1 MKLNGVTYTFPTS
14 DGSASG
20 KVLKTNSAGQLVWST
35 DQTGAGGGLS
45 FAEASSY
52 FVNDGGD
59 TMTGGLLIHSTNDAT
74 KTVQAGVLLE
84 ISGVMSGRT
93 LHAQDKI
100 TSSGTL
106 VIKSGTLTGS
116 GAATILAAERQ
127 TGAFL
132 YASGTDVLALNSY
145 QGTQSGA
152 NAHIAFGYRG
162 YFDVQMYR
170 SGQAG
175 SGELVLRTQNKRT
188 GMNAFRIVSQQGS
201 ANNNVFRVTTDGQVR
216 ADGSVSG
223 GGADYAEWFY
233 SRDKLVQGELVCV
246 DITREN
252 AVERC
257 QSASDGNLMGVVS
270 SPEQAAFIGNAFWGI
285 DGITPPQ
292 YYLIGL
298 LGQVAAKVTDEN
310 GPIRPGDSLTSAN
323 KPGLAMKAGAG
334 DATVGV
340 ALEGH
345 EKGEGQIN
353 VLISRRNSSL
363 TVETVEEHVLKTVA
377 AMEIEDEVQLLIS
390 DAVTKLNVDED
401 IEQEVMDQV
410 SSIDLE
416 GRIAAILALQTGSAL
431 PFDADT
437 WTAALTFADG
447 ITVENE
453 LKATASVLIEK
464 ELSVRGAVTFSGAL
478 KVAAGIVTDTLTV
491 SGSALILE
499 DLEVAGAI
507 RTESLE
513 ARGDIVAG
521 GTLHAAAVE
530 ASGATLRGDTVIEG
544 KLIINGEE
552 YNPETMILAT
562 GGTVSMAEITVREAL
577 FVLGDITVEG
587 LAKFLGN
594 VEIQGNLTVSGSLVA
609 SGTLVV
615 NDNQAGIAVIPET
628 GTSVT
633 VTFNPPFLVTPIVTA
648 SSDDFAPWRIR
659 NQSSSGFTIELK
671 DIAENEIT
679 FTWHAMGSR
688 APKTT
693 LGEEGTHVRGIVKFP
708 VDALG
713 YPLSSSSVWNQCIRN
728 QTPLDIDGQPFNCR
742 RYHNEDLWT
751 QPDLLVE
758 FLWDYE
764 ADPKLVLPENY
775 RIVIVDG
782 DENGTDEPVDEDKDT
797 GGNNDTGSDTGS
809 GSTTDEDTG
818 SGSTT
823 GEDTGSGSTV
833 DGGDDTGS
841 GSTAGEDTGSG
852 SMVDG
857 GDDTGG
863 TADTGTGSTAG
874 DGTGDETPAADDN
887 DATGDDGTTPDV
899 PGTTQDQGTGNAVND
914 GNANG
919 EDDAGGSIF
928 DGLKGLF
935 E

>member
-1 MKLNGVTYTFPTS
+1 
-14 DGSASG
+14 
-20 KVLKTNSAGQLVWST
+20 
-35 DQTGAGGGLS
+35 
-45 FAEASSY
+45 
-52 FVNDGGD
+52 
-59 TMTGGLLIHSTNDAT
+59 
-74 KTVQAGVLLE
+74 
-84 ISGVMSGRT
+84 
-93 LHAQDKI
+93 
-100 TSSGTL
+100 
-106 VIKSGTLTGS
+106 
-116 GAATILAAERQ
+116 
-127 TGAFL
+127 
-132 YASGTDVLALNSY
+132 
-145 QGTQSGA
+145 
-152 NAHIAFGYRG
+152 
-162 YFDVQMYR
+162 
-170 SGQAG
+170 
-175 SGELVLRTQNKRT
+175 
-188 GMNAFRIVSQQGS
+188 
-201 ANNNVFRVTTDGQVR
+201 
-216 ADGSVSG
+216 
-223 GGADYAEWFY
+223 
-233 SRDKLVQGELVCV
+233 
-246 DITREN
+246 
-252 AVERC
+252 
-257 QSASDGNLMGVVS
+257 
-270 SPEQAAFIGNAFWGI
+270 
-285 DGITPPQ
+285 
-292 YYLIGL
+292 
-298 LGQVAAKVTDEN
+298 
-310 GPIRPGDSLTSAN
+310 
-323 KPGLAMKAGAG
+323 
-334 DATVGV
+334 
-340 ALEGH
+340 
-345 EKGEGQIN
+345 
-353 VLISRRNSSL
+353 
-363 TVETVEEHVLKTVA
+363 
-377 AMEIEDEVQLLIS
+377 
-390 DAVTKLNVDED
+390 
-401 IEQEVMDQV
+401 
-410 SSIDLE
+410 
-416 GRIAAILALQTGSAL
+416 
-431 PFDADT
+431 
-437 WTAALTFADG
+437 
-447 ITVENE
+447 
-453 LKATASVLIEK
+453 
-464 ELSVRGAVTFSGAL
+464 
-478 KVAAGIVTDTLTV
+478 
-491 SGSALILE
+491 
-499 DLEVAGAI
+499 
-507 RTESLE
+507 
-513 ARGDIVAG
+513 
-521 GTLHAAAVE
+521 
-530 ASGATLRGDTVIEG
+530 
-544 KLIINGEE
+544 
-552 YNPETMILAT
+552 
-562 GGTVSMAEITVREAL
+562 
-577 FVLGDITVEG
+577 
-587 LAKFLGN
+587 
-594 VEIQGNLTVSGSLVA
+594 
-609 SGTLVV
+609 
-615 NDNQAGIAVIPET
+615 
-628 GTSVT
+628 